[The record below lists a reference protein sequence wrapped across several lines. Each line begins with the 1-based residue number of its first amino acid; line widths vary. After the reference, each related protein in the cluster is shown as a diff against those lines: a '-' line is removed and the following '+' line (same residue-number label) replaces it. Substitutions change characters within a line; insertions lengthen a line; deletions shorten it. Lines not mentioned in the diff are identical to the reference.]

1 MLHEMIHISRGRG
14 VHGKSFIAEAER
26 LLQMKVP
33 VSGFGPRHPKKIRD
47 VGFRCVERQRKSK
60 LVQASV
66 SACVT
71 PEKKEV
77 VAISLWETK
86 EYAELYNRELYPQ
99 IEKIMARFIEGIPV
113 VKKFEAE
120 YSTFHKVAFATTH

>member
-1 MLHEMIHISRGRG
+1 MFAREVVLQLKPDVVNGLPVTFEKEILP
-14 VHGKSFIAEAER
+14 
-26 LLQMKVP
+26 LLSKQK
-33 VSGFGPRHPKKIRD
+33 GFLD
-47 VGFRCVERQRKSK
+47 E
-60 LVQASV
+60 LLL
-66 SACVT
+66 VT

-113 VKKFEAE
+113 VKKFEAK
-120 YSTFHKVAFATTH
+120 YSTFHKVAFAATAV